1 MYSQVNWTISCA
13 VFFCWLC
20 LLFSMLQYSL
30 WSKDYAKLK
39 SYLKKNTGNGFAVYV
54 TSMFLRM
61 GCSVDTIWSICT
73 FRSCI
78 PYYMA
83 NLTLIWTEREH
94 AEGIQIGSF
103 VWSCLFGHKRDPLC
117 KSFLNAIF
125 QWLGLFGKEIEF
137 RPMSS
142 QKKPCFNIACYPAK
156 LQHWKCSTD
165 ITGKILVI
173 YVFCSLK
180 NWLCQRRHVP
190 EAPAGLTMTTQ

>member
-1 MYSQVNWTISCA
+1 M
-13 VFFCWLC
+13 
-20 LLFSMLQYSL
+20 
-30 WSKDYAKLK
+30 
-39 SYLKKNTGNGFAVYV
+39 
-54 TSMFLRM
+54 SMFLRI

-73 FRSCI
+73 FRSSI

-94 AEGIQIGSF
+94 AEEIQIGNV
-103 VWSCLFGHKRDPLC
+103 VWWCLFGHKRDPLC
-117 KSFLNAIF
+117 KSFLYVIF
-125 QWLGLFGKEIEF
+125 SDWVCLEKRSSLGQSLV
-137 RPMSS
+137 
-142 QKKPCFNIACYPAK
+142 KKKNKKCFNIACYPAK

-190 EAPAGLTMTTQ
+190 EAPAGLTMTTQESSAQV